1 MASAALTVGIPAYQR
16 VEPLLVTLS
25 RILACSPPPDEI
37 IVHID
42 GAVEATRHAIA
53 EHFPSVKIISS
64 VVNLG
69 PGGARNRL
77 IREASHEW
85 IATFDDDSYPEDS
98 DYFGRVLE
106 DIANNAN
113 TAVFT
118 SDSTDPA
125 KRDYP
130 LQKVAVFSGCGCI
143 YNREWYLKTK
153 GYVPRV
159 VAYGFEE
166 VDLSLQ
172 LHAKGGQ
179 ILLDPRLNV
188 IHDHPITGAF
198 PEKIIRESILNAFLF
213 PWVRYPLLLLP
224 LGLIQALRYTWKAA
238 CSGDLPIVV
247 RALQHLPTTLI
258 EYQHYRFPVSAGA
271 VLSWLRLR
279 RSEVS
284 LRSASPS

>member
-1 MASAALTVGIPAYQR
+1 MANASLTVGIPAYQR

-25 RILACSPPPDEI
+25 KILACSPPPNEI
-37 IVHID
+37 IVHVD
-42 GAVEATRHAIA
+42 GAEEATKTAVAAR
-53 EHFPSVKIISS
+53 FPSVKLISS
-64 VVNLG
+64 AVNLG

-98 DYFGRVLE
+98 NYFGRALE
-106 DIANNAN
+106 DIANHAK

-118 SDSTDPA
+118 SDFTDPA

-172 LHAKGGQ
+172 LHALGGQ

-198 PEKIIRESILNAFLF
+198 PDKIIKECILNAFLF
-213 PWVRYPLLLLP
+213 PWVRYPLHLLP
-224 LGLIQALRYTWKAA
+224 LGLFQALLYSWKAA
-238 CSGDLPIVV
+238 CLGYLPTVV
-247 RALQHLPTTLI
+247 RTLQHLPTTLI
-258 EYQHYRFPVSAGA
+258 EYQHYRSPVNAGA

-284 LRSASPS
+284 LRAVNPS

>member
-25 RILACSPPPDEI
+25 KILACSPPPDEI
-37 IVHID
+37 IVHVD
-42 GAVEATRHAIA
+42 GAVEATHQAIA

-64 VVNLG
+64 AVNLG

-85 IATFDDDSYPEDS
+85 VATFDDDSYPEDS
-98 DYFGRVLE
+98 NYFGRVLE
-106 DIANNAN
+106 DIANHAD

-130 LQKVAVFSGCGCI
+130 FQKVAVFSGCGCI

-172 LHAKGGQ
+172 LHARGGQ

-224 LGLIQALRYTWKAA
+224 LGLFQALRYTWKAA
-238 CSGDLPIVV
+238 CSGDLPIAVK
-247 RALQHLPTTLI
+247 ALQHLPTTLI